1 MLSDI
6 GVIGLGVM
14 GSNLALNM
22 ARHGYRVSVYNRTA
36 SVTEDFVK
44 GLGGSEKGIAPFDNL
59 EEFCASLAI
68 PRKVILM
75 VKAGDPVDATIRAL
89 TAYLAKGDLI
99 IDGGNSRHTDT
110 ERRYRT
116 LSREGLLYI
125 GTGISGGEEGAL
137 KGPSIMPGGSP
148 EGWKLCGDIL
158 IDISAKS
165 PDGMPCCAFMG
176 PGGAGHFVKTVHN
189 GIEYADMQLI
199 AETYHFMREVLG
211 MPAEEAAGCFSEWD
225 KGPLESYL
233 IDITADVLRFTDSKT
248 GRPLVEMIKDEAG
261 QKGTGRWTAEE
272 ALALGV
278 PASSLAE
285 AVFARNIS
293 ARTSDRRMA
302 RERIARPERKA
313 IGGAERD
320 ELIAL
325 LPKALLVAKIS
336 AYAQGFSLMA
346 EASKAYDWGLDL
358 GKVALI
364 WRGGCIIRARFLDD
378 IAKAYEGGEP
388 GNLLFCDKFM
398 AVVNEDQ
405 YALRRLVAEAVMG
418 GIPVSALSTSLG
430 YIDGL
435 RAEKLPANLIQAQR
449 DYFGAHTYE
458 RVDEEGTFHTDWLS
472 RNSD

>member
-6 GVIGLGVM
+6 GIVGLGVM
-14 GSNLALNM
+14 GSNLALNI

-36 SVTEDFVK
+36 AVTEEFMR
-44 GLGGSEKGIAPFDNL
+44 GAGGREANVTAHYNL
-59 EEFCASLAI
+59 EDFCGSLSK
-68 PRKVILM
+68 PRKVMLM
-75 VKAGDPVDATIRAL
+75 VKAGDAVDATIRSL
-89 TAYLAKGDLI
+89 SAYLGKGDLI
-99 IDGGNSRHTDT
+99 IDGGNSRHIDS
-110 ERRYRT
+110 ERRF
-116 LSREGLLYI
+116 RELADEGFLYI
-125 GTGISGGEEGAL
+125 GTGVSGGEEGAL
-137 KGPSIMPGGSP
+137 NGPSIMPGGSAA
-148 EGWKLCGDIL
+148 GWELCGRIL
-158 IDISAKS
+158 TDISAKAH
-165 PDGMPCCAFMG
+165 DGLPCCAFMG
-176 PGGAGHFVKTVHN
+176 TGGAGHFVKTVHN

-211 MPAEEAAGCFSEWD
+211 MSTEEAASCFAEWD

-233 IDITADVLRFTDSKT
+233 IEITAEVLRFADSKT

-293 ARTSDRRMA
+293 ARCADRKEA
-302 RERIARPERKA
+302 REKIVGPKMAV
-313 IGGAERD
+313 IGDKQRA
-320 ELIAL
+320 ELIRL

-346 EASKAYDWGLDL
+346 EASGAYGWGLDL

-378 IAKAYEGGEP
+378 IAKAYEEGKP
-388 GNLLFCDKFM
+388 GNLLFCDKFRS
-398 AVVNEDQ
+398 VVNEDQ
-405 YALRRLVAEAVMG
+405 DALRRLVAESVMR
-418 GIPVSALSTSLG
+418 GIPVNALATSLG
-430 YIDGL
+430 YIDSL
-435 RAEKLPANLIQAQR
+435 RAEILPANLIQAQR

-458 RVDEEGTFHTDWLS
+458 RVDEEGIFHTVWL
-472 RNSD
+472 

>member
-6 GVIGLGVM
+6 GIVGLGVM
-14 GSNLALNM
+14 GSNLALNI

-36 SVTEDFVK
+36 AVTEEFMR
-44 GLGGSEKGIAPFDNL
+44 GAGGREANVTAHYNL
-59 EEFCASLAI
+59 EDFCGSLSK
-68 PRKVILM
+68 PRKVMLM
-75 VKAGDPVDATIRAL
+75 VKAGDAVDATIRSL
-89 TAYLAKGDLI
+89 SAYLGKGDLI
-99 IDGGNSRHTDT
+99 IDGGNSRHIDS
-110 ERRYRT
+110 ERRF
-116 LSREGLLYI
+116 RELADEGFLYI
-125 GTGISGGEEGAL
+125 GTGVSGGEEGAL
-137 KGPSIMPGGSP
+137 NGPSIMPGGSAA
-148 EGWKLCGDIL
+148 GWELCGRIL
-158 IDISAKS
+158 TDISAKAH
-165 PDGMPCCAFMG
+165 DGLPCCAFMG
-176 PGGAGHFVKTVHN
+176 TGGAGHFVKTVHN

-211 MPAEEAAGCFSEWD
+211 MSAEEAASCFAEWD
-225 KGPLESYL
+225 RGPLESYL
-233 IDITADVLRFTDSKT
+233 IEITAEVLRFADSKT

-293 ARTSDRRMA
+293 ARCADRKEA
-302 RERIARPERKA
+302 REKIVGPKRAALWDMQRA
-313 IGGAERD
+313 
-320 ELIAL
+320 ELIRL

-346 EASKAYDWGLDL
+346 EASGAYGWGLDL

-378 IAKAYEGGEP
+378 IAKAYEESEP
-388 GNLLFCDKFM
+388 GNLLFCDKFR

-405 YALRRLVAEAVMG
+405 DSLRRLVAEAVMR
-418 GIPVSALSTSLG
+418 GIPVNALATSLG
-430 YIDGL
+430 YIDSL
-435 RAEKLPANLIQAQR
+435 RAEILPANLIQAQR

-458 RVDEEGTFHTDWLS
+458 RVDEEGVFHTAWL
-472 RNSD
+472 